1 MIMIDAEEAKRVEK
15 EIIMRE
21 IRQEEA
27 ILSSI
32 SDEEAEFERKMDM
45 IEEEVRYIESKKED
59 DYQQILQENR
69 ENQMAK
75 KTEPN
80 SNNYQ
85 RKNR

>member
-1 MIMIDAEEAKRVEK
+1 MIDAEEAKRVEK

-69 ENQMAK
+69 ENHMAK